1 MGPDLDLIWDGQSDT
16 AQNPSRLIAWLN
28 IEQTPGQR
36 KTQRKRAQGPGPSRE
51 AHHAWR
57 MPKLDSWDSMEVS
70 RVEIEKL
77 EPMSGA
83 SGGWTSVYFTDA
95 ENAGF
100 GGQKQGFALDGA
112 DQIGPPTQTKR
123 CRLGE

>member
-1 MGPDLDLIWDGQSDT
+1 
-16 AQNPSRLIAWLN
+16 
-28 IEQTPGQR
+28 
-36 KTQRKRAQGPGPSRE
+36 
-51 AHHAWR
+51 
-57 MPKLDSWDSMEVS
+57 MEVS

-83 SGGWTSVYFTDA
+83 SGGLTSVDFTDA

-112 DQIGPPTQTKR
+112 DQIGPLTQPKR
-123 CRLGE
+123 SRLGE

>member
-1 MGPDLDLIWDGQSDT
+1 
-16 AQNPSRLIAWLN
+16 
-28 IEQTPGQR
+28 
-36 KTQRKRAQGPGPSRE
+36 
-51 AHHAWR
+51 
-57 MPKLDSWDSMEVS
+57 MEVS

-83 SGGWTSVYFTDA
+83 SGGLTSVDFTDA

-112 DQIGPPTQTKR
+112 D
-123 CRLGE
+123 